1 MPKNKDFFHRIA
13 IIDECLR
20 RRDKKWYVD
29 ELLDSVN
36 DRLLLDYGKSI
47 SVRTLKYDL
56 DYLLKEKDAPI
67 EKIRDGN
74 RVLIRYSNVNFSIK
88 NIPLHDEEL
97 VLLKDAVNIL
107 RQISELSII
116 HDIDSIVS
124 KLENTI
130 VAGQQSNHSI
140 VQFEKHT
147 FSTGSAY
154 IDDIFTAIKAG
165 ISLEIDYQPFNKEE
179 PYYWTIH
186 PYLLKEYRNRWF
198 LIGRF
203 SNMQN
208 LVTIALDRIKKIKPS
223 PEEYISNDLFDS
235 ENFFNNLIG
244 ITLPE
249 GESVSDIIIN
259 VKPKQAPYILTK
271 PIHFSQKVLNT
282 NEDGGIQ
289 INLQLINNYELRSV
303 LLSYGAD
310 LEVVKPQKLREQM
323 KEAFESGV
331 QLYL

>member
-1 MPKNKDFFHRIA
+1 MSKNKDFFHRIA

-20 RRDKKWYVD
+20 RRDKKWYME
-29 ELLDSVN
+29 ELLDCVN
-36 DRLLLDYGKSI
+36 ERLSLDYGKTI
-47 SVRTLKYDL
+47 SVRTLQYDL
-56 DYLLKEKDAPI
+56 DYLIKEKDAPI

-74 RVLIRYSNVNFSIK
+74 KVLIRYSNVNFSIK
-88 NIPLHDEEL
+88 NIPLQDEEL

-107 RQISELSII
+107 RQISGLPII

-130 VAGQQSNHSI
+130 AAGQQANHSI

-147 FSTGSAY
+147 SSTGSAY
-154 IDDIFTAIKAG
+154 MDDIFTAIKAR
-165 ISLEIDYQPFNKEE
+165 IPLEIDYQPFNKEE
-179 PYYWTIH
+179 PYNWTVH

-208 LVTIALDRIKKIKPS
+208 LVTIALDRIKKMKPS
-223 PEEYISNDLFDS
+223 SEKYISNDLFDA

-244 ITLPE
+244 VTLPE
-249 GESVSDIIIN
+249 GETVSDIIIN
-259 VKPKQAPYILTK
+259 VKPKQAPYIRTK
-271 PIHFSQKVLNT
+271 PIHFSQEVVQT

-289 INLQLINNYELRSV
+289 IKLQLINNYELRSV

-310 LEVVKPQKLREQM
+310 LEVVQPQKLREQM
-323 KEAFESGV
+323 KEVFESGF
-331 QLYL
+331 QLYQ